1 MLRPV
6 SVHTRVSSHV
16 DCSAEWHNLDAC
28 PLHAK
33 SSTLARRRPPAP
45 PPATDRSNFRL
56 PYSTPAVEL
65 YPSFG
70 LATHSRERRARTAH
84 LSGAGTATRT
94 RLSFPTTY
102 SHSPAPPHMVKVADQ
117 PPLTRGGLAV
127 CHLAAASPG
136 HAHLVPWHLLG
147 EGWQDRQPPRAH
159 RARVEHLPLP
169 RLCLV
174 S

>member
-33 SSTLARRRPPAP
+33 SSDSRAPTTPAAP

-70 LATHSRERRARTAH
+70 SATHSRERRARTAH

-117 PPLTRGGLAV
+117 PPLTRGSLAV

-136 HAHLVPWHLLG
+136 HAHPAQLELVPARPRPLEHADLQLLVLLDESPIVRL
-147 EGWQDRQPPRAH
+147 EG
-159 RARVEHLPLP
+159 
-169 RLCLV
+169 
-174 S
+174 